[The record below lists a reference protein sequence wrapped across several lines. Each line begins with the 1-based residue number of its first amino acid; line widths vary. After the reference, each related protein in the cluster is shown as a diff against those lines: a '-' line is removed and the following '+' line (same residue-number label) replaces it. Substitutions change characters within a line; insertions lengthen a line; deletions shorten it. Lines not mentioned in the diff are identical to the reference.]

1 MILATMQ
8 PIHAHEQSFAM
19 RDGIIKTNQED
30 MDRIFSEIYST
41 TKKVKLGHSEK
52 LVGVDDKIVCFV
64 FHPIDDSSGRKRSV
78 IIVWD
83 KNTPRS
89 EIEKAFMQIGIPF
102 AKYQRLEKEFS
113 SKKNNKKL
121 IIFGLIIVTAVVL
134 YLAIK

>member
-8 PIHAHEQSFAM
+8 PIHVHEQSFAM

-30 MDRIFSEIYST
+30 MDQIFSEIYST

-52 LVGVDDKIVCFV
+52 LVSVGDKIVCFA
-64 FHPIDDSSGRKRSV
+64 FHPVNDSSGRKRSV
-78 IIVWD
+78 IVVWD
-83 KNTPRS
+83 KNTPQS
-89 EIEKAFMQIGIPF
+89 EIEKTFTQIGIPF
-102 AKYQRLEKEFS
+102 AKYQELEKEFF

-121 IIFGLIIVTAVVL
+121 IVLGLTIVTAVVL